1 MVRTLDRPTRKN
13 AIPRSAAAGL
23 LLIAALLLALGCVER
38 TEETDTGGVLL
49 EVEFTSTVLLVGVEE
64 NPVLNIPTITINSV
78 IADPTGGSSS
88 LMDVQLRT
96 LEVTFSRADSGTRVP
111 PPYFANIIGTVPA
124 GGTLTLSNF
133 PIMSLEQTRVP
144 PLSDLLIANGG
155 FDRETGQTFIR
166 LDITFR
172 AFGTTLAG
180 TSVATQP
187 RTQTTEF
194 VPTLLGI

>member
-1 MVRTLDRPTRKN
+1 V
-13 AIPRSAAAGL
+13 
-23 LLIAALLLALGCVER
+23 ALLFALGCEER
-38 TEETDTGGVLL
+38 TEETDSGGVLL
-49 EVEFTSTVLLVGVEE
+49 EVEFTNTVLFVGVEE
-64 NPVLNIPTITINSV
+64 TPVLTIPTITINSI
-78 IADPTGGSSS
+78 IADPTGGTSS

-111 PPYFANIIGTVPA
+111 PPYFANVIATVPA
-124 GGTLTLSNF
+124 GGTSTLTNF
-133 PIMSLEQTRVP
+133 PIMAAEQMRAP

-172 AFGTTLAG
+172 AFGTTLPG
-180 TSVATQP
+180 TRVATQP